1 MTKQEIKAIIIEE
14 ILNIAP
20 DAEEADIPTD
30 ARLQTAIEFDSYD
43 FLTLLTAMNE
53 RLGVEVPEKDYGQVG
68 TLNDMV
74 DYFAGRIG

>member
-30 ARLQTAIEFDSYD
+30 AKLQSAIEFDSYD
-43 FLTLLTAMNE
+43 FLTLLTALFE
-53 RLGVEVPEKDYGQVG
+53 RLKVEVPEKDYGMVG
-68 TLNDMV
+68 TLNEMV
-74 DYFAGRIG
+74 EYFAVRMG